1 MYPEAVALCLL
12 GEGMLLH
19 AVALADE
26 ALDAVALI
34 GALEVLLGYDDED
47 SGPGALALED
57 GADVHDDT
65 YRVGDE
71 G

>member
-1 MYPEAVALCLL
+1 MYPEAVALRQL

-34 GALEVLLGYDDED
+34 GTLEVLLCYDDED
-47 SGPGALALED
+47 SSPRTLALE
-57 GADVHDDT
+57 GRPDVQDDT
-65 YRVGDE
+65 QRVGDE